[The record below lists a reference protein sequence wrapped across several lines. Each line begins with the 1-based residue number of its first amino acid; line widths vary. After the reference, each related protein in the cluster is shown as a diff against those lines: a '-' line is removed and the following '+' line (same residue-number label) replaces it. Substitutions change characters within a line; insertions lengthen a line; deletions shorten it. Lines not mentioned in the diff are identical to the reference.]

1 MDEREK
7 KVYKNIYKK
16 LIFQNSKIM
25 NEYQNEFFNL

>member
-7 KVYKNIYKK
+7 KVYKNIQKK
-16 LIFQNSKIM
+16 LILQNSKIM

>member
-16 LIFQNSKIM
+16 LILQNSNIM